1 VLLKTFAVKLQE
13 KIKLRFN
20 GLFTTSNL
28 AVCAAALHPRYA
40 TLPFVP
46 QEHRE
51 AVYTAVW
58 KKIASDTHSLQTG
71 LFSFLSFFS
80 ALDLSFF

>member
-51 AVYTAVW
+51 AVFANR
-58 KKIASDTHSLQTG
+58 SLFFFVF
-71 LFSFLSFFS
+71 LFST
-80 ALDLSFF
+80 